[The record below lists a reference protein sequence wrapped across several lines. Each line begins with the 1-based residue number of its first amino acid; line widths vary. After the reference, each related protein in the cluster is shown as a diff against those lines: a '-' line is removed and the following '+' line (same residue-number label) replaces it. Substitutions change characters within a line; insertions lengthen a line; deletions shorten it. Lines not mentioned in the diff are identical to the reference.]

1 MCRKQPGIAI
11 GRLCEKCDGKCVI
24 CDSYVCPCTLV
35 RVCDECNY
43 GSFQGKC
50 VICGGVGISDAYY
63 CKECTQQE
71 KDRDGCPKIVNLGS
85 AKTDLFYERMS
96 DFRICWYPRETL
108 GHMLVSQRDIRFAYL
123 VLVPVDVNDSQV
135 VVNDSLQAFYACS
148 SIALPHSSLPSQED
162 LIYAVLH
169 PLLMVIG
176 FILISGE
183 GKSENEWLVGFLSF
197 WHRGEVRTT
206 RAKVLPWHIFL
217 GLYTYGLAVATAETG
232 LLEKLTFLQ
241 SRRTASKHCP
251 ESMIVNSLGLGLV
264 LLCGIVIL
272 TAVSPK
278 YHALQT
284 KLIKFLSRGMDIDLR
299 CARCRQDG
307 KDLEHGQHTD
317 IRRRILCLLW
327 GIRFASNIILWNKK
341 FMTVEHL
348 VHDNTEWVA
357 MVRNDE
363 GKFVQCISGLVA
375 ISFLVSNLYPSV
387 WLEQLC
393 PTRTALIC
401 IICPSSIGH
410 IVVTDKWANL
420 DEYEGSYDWGI
431 LGEPT
436 SSDLGAFVVLLLL
449 VFLRSFSLI
458 NIVYFS

>member
-1 MCRKQPGIAI
+1 MSVLARSCEFAMNATM
-11 GRLCEKCDGKCVI
+11 GRFKVGLAGACVA
-24 CDSYVCPCTLV
+24 
-35 RVCDECNY
+35 
-43 GSFQGKC
+43 G
-50 VICGGVGISDAYY
+50 
-63 CKECTQQE
+63 
-71 KDRDGCPKIVNLGS
+71 
-85 AKTDLFYERMS
+85 MS
-96 DFRICWYPRETL
+96 DFRICW
-108 GHMLVSQRDIRFAYL
+108 FAYL

-232 LLEKLTFLQ
+232 LLEKLMFLQ

-284 KLIKFLSRGMDIDLR
+284 KLM
-299 CARCRQDG
+299 
-307 KDLEHGQHTD
+307 
-317 IRRRILCLLW
+317 
-327 GIRFASNIILWNKK
+327 
-341 FMTVEHL
+341 
-348 VHDNTEWVA
+348 
-357 MVRNDE
+357 
-363 GKFVQCISGLVA
+363 
-375 ISFLVSNLYPSV
+375 
-387 WLEQLC
+387 
-393 PTRTALIC
+393 
-401 IICPSSIGH
+401 
-410 IVVTDKWANL
+410 
-420 DEYEGSYDWGI
+420 
-431 LGEPT
+431 
-436 SSDLGAFVVLLLL
+436 
-449 VFLRSFSLI
+449 
-458 NIVYFS
+458 YFSDTKCLSS